1 MLFVR
6 QDHQTSWNQEDIL
19 HDHVPEK
26 RQRLEIPE
34 RELPQGRYCAGQ
46 GQQHLLLILLIYFA
60 FSPHLSH
67 GILFY
72 LNLAWSS
79 IHEYIN

>member
-1 MLFVR
+1 VR
-6 QDHQTSWNQEDIL
+6 QDHQTGGHQEDIL
-19 HDHVPEK
+19 HDHVPKK

-72 LNLAWSS
+72 LMLSCLAL
-79 IHEYIN
+79 HQLVD